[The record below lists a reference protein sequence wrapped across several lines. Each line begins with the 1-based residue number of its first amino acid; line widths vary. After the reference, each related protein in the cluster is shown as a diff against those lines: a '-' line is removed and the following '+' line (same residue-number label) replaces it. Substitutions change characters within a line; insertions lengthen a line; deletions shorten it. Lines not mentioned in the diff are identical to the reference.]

1 MPESVV
7 TVIEDVI
14 EKYEIIS
21 HSKTKTFIKKKLFGC
36 RICEKR
42 FKTKGSLK
50 NHKSL
55 YHNNLK
61 MELSCPLPDCE
72 SSFTLKCNLLK
83 HISAVH
89 EKKRQYCHICADHF
103 AYTQDLH
110 KHIARVHRS
119 LPLESVK
126 KSIKISASSGQTK
139 RSKRKKC
146 SYCTSKSKQ
155 NENPYKKQYKSLRKR
170 DMDEIL
176 TFDELDHTIKK
187 EANKTADEKLETDAD
202 KKAEEKCTCANAG
215 LNQDEKMIPYEC
227 SKCDASFETL
237 SEIDKHFASVHHE
250 ENRDP
255 LELNEE
261 LQQSKSPEKKVE
273 NSKDQ
278 KIFFIPIKKN

>member
-1 MPESVV
+1 MGDDRSEDEDDIKTFSFNEDHGNWGEYLDLKPVIADDQEPANVPESVIK
-7 TVIEDVI
+7 VIEDVI

-36 RICEKR
+36 RICGKR
-42 FKTKGSLK
+42 FKTKGSL
-50 NHKSL
+50 
-55 YHNNLK
+55 
-61 MELSCPLPDCE
+61 M
-72 SSFTLKCNLLK
+72 K

-103 AYTQDLH
+103 AYTQVLH

-146 SYCTSKSKQ
+146 SYCMSKSKQ
-155 NENPYKKQYKSLRKR
+155 NENPYKKQYKSPRKR

-176 TFDELDHTIKK
+176 TFDELDHTIKE
-187 EANKTADEKLETDAD
+187 EANETADGNLENEAD
-202 KKAEEKCTCANAG
+202 KKAEDKCTCSYAG

-273 NSKDQ
+273 N
-278 KIFFIPIKKN
+278 